1 MSHPLESGP
10 CDCLINGIWRKLC
23 YAIVSGLKKLGSFY
37 FLSLETLALG
47 AQSHALWGSQTATW
61 RGHMQVFRQTI
72 QLRSQLTAS
81 IRYICKWKCLHTIP
95 VTCLWVFLAEVPG
108 IISPLCPSCGVVC
121 YSVIITATNLDN
133 YANLFKG
140 S

>member
-10 CDCLINGIWRKLC
+10 CDCLINRIWWKLC
-23 YAIVSGLKKLGSFY
+23 YAIVSGLKKLSSFY

-47 AQSHALWGSQTATW
+47 AQSHAVRKPNS
-61 RGHMQVFRQTI
+61 HMKRSHAGVQADN

-95 VTCLWVFLAEVPG
+95 VTSLWVFLAEAPG
-108 IISPLCPSCGVVC
+108 IMSPLCPKLWGSLLLSNSTG
-121 YSVIITATNLDN
+121 TNSDN
-133 YANLFKG
+133 DANLFKG